1 MLLLSNCSV
10 LDGSGTPAYV
20 ASVLIDGKTILDI
33 GPNLQVSGCEKVD
46 CSGLTIAPGFI
57 DLHSHS
63 DLQVLERRTE
73 KLKQGVTTEVV
84 GNCGFSPFPC
94 SADCTEMREFAAGI
108 LGKTDGW
115 GWPSAASYIDSLR
128 STQSSAYAIPLVG
141 HGSLRIA
148 VHGLA
153 QDSLSAVE
161 LDRMCGLLE
170 DSLDAGCAGLSM
182 GLMYAPG
189 SSADTNEL
197 ERLCSIVARKD
208 KLYTS
213 HIRSYSRTLVEAV
226 REQIDL
232 AKATGCR
239 LQISHL
245 QAAGRDYWH
254 LQQSA
259 LDVIES
265 AHNSGVD
272 VEFDIYPYQ
281 CGSTVLT
288 QLLPQW
294 TLEGGIPALL
304 ARLNNKKTRAQLRD
318 ELNALGAERWSDV
331 TISSVPS
338 AANESLIGKTV
349 TEIAAIRAI
358 DPASCVFSLLE
369 EENGA
374 VNIVSFN
381 QSETNLKQLITHEL
395 CSVMTDGFYVKGNPH
410 PRLHGAYPELLGT
423 LVREKRWLTL
433 SDAVR
438 KSTSQPASRLR
449 LRDRGILRPGFTADL
464 VAFDPVL
471 IASRATYS
479 DPKADPVGIA
489 FVMKEGA
496 IVMRGNRS

>member
-1 MLLLSNCSV
+1 M
-10 LDGSGTPAYV
+10 
-20 ASVLIDGKTILDI
+20 IDAKTIVDI
-33 GPNLQVSGCEKVD
+33 GANLDVSDCEKAD

-94 SADCTEMREFAAGI
+94 SADCTELRQFAAGI
-108 LGKTDGW
+108 LGKADGW
-115 GWPSAASYIDSLR
+115 GWPSATSYIDSLR
-128 STQSSAYAIPLVG
+128 TTQTSGYAIPLVG

-148 VHGLA
+148 IHGLA
-153 QDSLSAVE
+153 QDSLSNAE
-161 LDRMCGLLE
+161 LDSMCGLLHE
-170 DSLDAGCAGLSM
+170 CLEAGCAGLST

-197 ERLCSIVARKD
+197 KHLCNVVARKD

-245 QAAGRDYWH
+245 QAAGRECWH
-254 LQQSA
+254 LQQPA
-259 LDVIES
+259 LDLIES
-265 AHNSGVD
+265 ARNSGID

-304 ARLNNKKTRAQLRD
+304 TRLSNGEIRAQIRG
-318 ELNALGAERWSDV
+318 ELAAVGTERWSDV
-331 TISSVPS
+331 TISSVSS
-338 AANESLIGKTV
+338 AENEPAIGKTV
-349 TEIAAIRAI
+349 TEIANLRGI
-358 DPASCVFSLLE
+358 DAASCVFSLLE
-369 EENGA
+369 EEHGA

-381 QSETNLKQLITHEL
+381 QSEANLKQLITHEL
-395 CSVMTDGFYVKGNPH
+395 CSVITDGFYVKGNPH
-410 PRLHGAYPELLGT
+410 PRLHGTYPELLGT
-423 LVREKRWLTL
+423 VVREKGWLTL
-433 SDAVR
+433 PEAVR

-449 LRDRGILRPGFTADL
+449 LQDRGTLRPGLAADL
-464 VAFDPVL
+464 VAFDHAL
-471 IASRATYS
+471 IASNATYS
-479 DPKADPVGIA
+479 DPKTDPAGVA